1 MSVKIHDLELYDKR
15 VELLRIQTE
24 ILAAEEKLNVL
35 HKYIDTVDDE
45 FHNLSIWTA
54 HCLRDF
60 ATDSEV
66 EGVNRDL
73 LLKMAR
79 IKKIHASKLYDNQL
93 GIIVGIKES
102 EEGVCSM
109 VTMHIPSTNKHICV
123 KYSDVEVEK
132 PLGNLKETWSNKISQ
147 IINNGILNEDRAFAY
162 EWDAVEKNIFMVNF
176 VPTDKMLKCYLE
188 SWSEGKIPTRINQV

>member
-79 IKKIHASKLYDNQL
+79 IKKIHASRLYDNQL

-109 VTMHIPSTNKHICV
+109 VTMHIPSTNKYICV
-123 KYSDVEVEK
+123 KYSDVEIEK